1 MSVNDSSINDSS
13 VNDVS
18 INDASVN
25 NSMDDSMNNAPTSE
39 SKPDEEINRQQSRN
53 ALADNPLARKKT
65 KRTGLGRGLDA
76 LLPKTVP
83 KPDSREVERVALEHL
98 QVSPYQ
104 PRKTMDP
111 EALAELTRSIANKG
125 VLQPLLVRPLSEDA
139 DGQMRYEIVAGER
152 RFRAATQ
159 AGLSTVPVVSRQL
172 DDQETLEIAIIENLQ
187 RENLN
192 ALEEAQAFKQL
203 MDFGMNQEEV
213 AASVGK
219 SRSAIANSLRL
230 LRLPEDAQQALAR
243 GNISAGHARAI
254 LAKPEPWQR
263 WALEQI
269 TMQGLSVRQ
278 AERLSLPA
286 VEPVFA
292 ETEKAI
298 ASQTNRLATQSVTQ
312 PANYTYE
319 SSEASLSEEQQ
330 KDVSPASHRDIAED
344 LTRFFGAKVTIQGYD
359 QGKIEVRFHSLE
371 ELQRL
376 LEFFGYQA

>member
-1 MSVNDSSINDSS
+1 MSVNKNVSANEKESDNNEGDLQNGDLQNKALQNDNDGQHGETTLQHSQSSSRSS
-13 VNDVS
+13 
-18 INDASVN
+18 
-25 NSMDDSMNNAPTSE
+25 
-39 SKPDEEINRQQSRN
+39 
-53 ALADNPLARKKT
+53 LADNPLARGKKP

-76 LLPKTVP
+76 LLPKV
-83 KPDSREVERVALEHL
+83 DNREVERVALEHL

-125 VLQPLLVRPLSEDA
+125 VLQPLLVRPLEEDA
-139 DGQMRYEIVAGER
+139 VGQMRYEIVAGER

-203 MDFGMNQEEV
+203 MDFGMKQEEV

-230 LRLPEDAQQALAR
+230 LRLPTEAQKALAK

-254 LAKPEPWQR
+254 LAKPEPWQQ

-292 ETEKAI
+292 NTEKAI
-298 ASQTNRLATQSVTQ
+298 TSHASATKSDATESDVTNDNAAETPQTN
-312 PANYTYE
+312 
-319 SSEASLSEEQQ
+319 
-330 KDVSPASHRDIAED
+330 VSPASHREIAED
-344 LTRFFGAKVTIQGYD
+344 LSRFFSAKVTIQGYD

>member
-1 MSVNDSSINDSS
+1 
-13 VNDVS
+13 VS
-18 INDASVN
+18 AN
-25 NSMDDSMNNAPTSE
+25 DDSRENGVQKGNNAE
-39 SKPDEEINRQQSRN
+39 LDETIQQRN
-53 ALADNPLARKKT
+53 QPSSGSALANNLLSSSKKP

-76 LLPKTVP
+76 LLPKV
-83 KPDSREVERVALEHL
+83 DNREVERVALEYL

-104 PRKTMDP
+104 PRKTMDS

-125 VLQPLLVRPLSEDA
+125 VLQPLLVRPLEEDA

-213 AASVGK
+213 ANSVGK

-230 LRLPEDAQQALAR
+230 LRLPEDAQQALAQ
-243 GNISAGHARAI
+243 GKISAGHARAI
-254 LAKPEPWQR
+254 LAKPEPWQQ

-292 ETEKAI
+292 DAEKAI
-298 ASQTNRLATQSVTQ
+298 TLASSSNKSAKPDRVEQTN
-312 PANYTYE
+312 
-319 SSEASLSEEQQ
+319 
-330 KDVSPASHRDIAED
+330 VSPASHRAIAED
-344 LTRFFGAKVTIQGYD
+344 LSRFFGAKVTIQGYD

>member
-1 MSVNDSSINDSS
+1 MSANNDHAKNDYSGSGSEMQNNS
-13 VNDVS
+13 VQ
-18 INDASVN
+18 NDAVQNGDDANYDETAQQRHHN
-25 NSMDDSMNNAPTSE
+25 NT
-39 SKPDEEINRQQSRN
+39 RG
-53 ALADNPLARKKT
+53 ALADNPLVHSKKP
-65 KRTGLGRGLDA
+65 RRAGLGRGLDA
-76 LLPKTVP
+76 LLPKV
-83 KPDSREVERVALEHL
+83 DNREVERVALEHL

-125 VLQPLLVRPLSEDA
+125 VLQPLLVRPLAEDTN
-139 DGQMRYEIVAGER
+139 GQMRYEIVAGER

-230 LRLPEDAQQALAR
+230 LRLPAEAQQALAK

-254 LAKPEPWQR
+254 LAKPEPWQQ

-292 ETEKAI
+292 NTEQAIERTTTSQASANRADNVNAQKTEAQKTETQ
-298 ASQTNRLATQSVTQ
+298 QTN
-312 PANYTYE
+312 
-319 SSEASLSEEQQ
+319 
-330 KDVSPASHRDIAED
+330 VSPASHREIAED
-344 LTRFFGAKVTIQGYD
+344 LSRFFGAKVTIQGYD

>member
-1 MSVNDSSINDSS
+1 
-13 VNDVS
+13 VS
-18 INDASVN
+18 ANNDADKN
-25 NSMDDSMNNAPTSE
+25 DIHNGNNAEHNETT
-39 SKPDEEINRQQSRN
+39 QQRNQSSRS
-53 ALADNPLARKKT
+53 ALADNPLLRGKKT

-76 LLPKTVP
+76 LLPKV
-83 KPDSREVERVALEHL
+83 DDREVQRVALEQL

-125 VLQPLLVRPLSEDA
+125 VLQPLLVRPLQEDV

-230 LRLPEDAQQALAR
+230 LRLPTEAQRALAK
-243 GNISAGHARAI
+243 GAISAGHARAI
-254 LAKPEPWQR
+254 LAKPEPWQQ

-278 AERLSLPA
+278 AERLGLPA

-292 ETEKAI
+292 NTENAITSKALATKSDVTESDDAADKSDNAAETQ
-298 ASQTNRLATQSVTQ
+298 QTN
-312 PANYTYE
+312 
-319 SSEASLSEEQQ
+319 
-330 KDVSPASHRDIAED
+330 VSPASHREIAED
-344 LTRFFGAKVTIQGYD
+344 LSRFFGAKVTIQGYD

>member
-1 MSVNDSSINDSS
+1 
-13 VNDVS
+13 VS
-18 INDASVN
+18 A
-25 NSMDDSMNNAPTSE
+25 NNASASNVSANNDPSDNH
-39 SKPDEEINRQQSRN
+39 SDDEAQNSTVKNDNNAVKNSDKNDNNVEKDEIIQPRNQSGNRSV
-53 ALADNPLARKKT
+53 LADNAISRSKKL

-76 LLPKTVP
+76 LLPKV
-83 KPDSREVERVALEHL
+83 DNREVERVALEHL

-125 VLQPLLVRPLSEDA
+125 VLQPLLVRPLAEDS

-213 AASVGK
+213 ATSVGK

-230 LRLPEDAQQALAR
+230 LRLPAGAQQALAK

-254 LAKPEPWQR
+254 LAKPEPWQQ

-286 VEPVFA
+286 VEAVFA
-292 ETEKAI
+292 NTEQAI
-298 ASQTNRLATQSVTQ
+298 TSQVSPNKLDSAAEKGQMT
-312 PANYTYE
+312 P
-319 SSEASLSEEQQ
+319 
-330 KDVSPASHRDIAED
+330 SPASHREIAED
-344 LTRFFGAKVTIQGYD
+344 LSRFFGAKVTIQGYD

>member
-1 MSVNDSSINDSS
+1 
-13 VNDVS
+13 VS
-18 INDASVN
+18 AN
-25 NSMDDSMNNAPTSE
+25 NPADHEDN
-39 SKPDEEINRQQSRN
+39 KPAEQQETTAQQSQPNRDV
-53 ALADNPLARKKT
+53 LTDNPLAHSKKP

-76 LLPKTVP
+76 LLPKV
-83 KPDSREVERVALEHL
+83 DSREVERVALEHL

-111 EALAELTRSIANKG
+111 QALAELTRSIASKG
-125 VLQPLLVRPLSEDA
+125 VLQPLLVRPLAED
-139 DGQMRYEIVAGER
+139 DNGHMRYEIVAGER

-172 DDQETLEIAIIENLQ
+172 NDQETLEIAIIENLQ

-203 MDFGMNQEEV
+203 LDFGMNQEEV
-213 AASVGK
+213 ATSVGK

-230 LRLPEDAQQALAR
+230 LRLSDGAQQAIAR
-243 GNISAGHARAI
+243 GDISAGHARAI
-254 LAKPEPWQR
+254 LAKPEPWQQ
-263 WALEQI
+263 WTLEQI
-269 TMQGLSVRQ
+269 TTQGLSVRQ

-298 ASQTNRLATQSVTQ
+298 TTKRKHTTSDIDQAEGYGA
-312 PANYTYE
+312 
-319 SSEASLSEEQQ
+319 
-330 KDVSPASHRDIAED
+330 VSPTVHPNTQQPSHHEVAED
-344 LTRFFGAKVTIQGYD
+344 LSRFFGARVTIQGYD

>member
-1 MSVNDSSINDSS
+1 MSANDSANNKID
-13 VNDVS
+13 D
-18 INDASVN
+18 N
-25 NSMDDSMNNAPTSE
+25 NSGVDNETMEAMAEVKTTH
-39 SKPDEEINRQQSRN
+39 QQSRN
-53 ALADNPLARKKT
+53 ALADNPLSRKKT

-76 LLPKTVP
+76 LLPKTIP
-83 KPDSREVERVALEHL
+83 KTDSREVERVALEHL

-104 PRKTMDP
+104 PRKTIDP

-192 ALEEAQAFKQL
+192 SLEEAQAFKQL
-203 MDFGMNQEEV
+203 MNFGMNQEEV

-243 GNISAGHARAI
+243 GDISAGHARAI

-278 AERLSLPA
+278 AERLSLPV

-298 ASQTNRLATQSVTQ
+298 ASQTTRRIAPTVND
-312 PANYTYE
+312 PYE
-319 SSEASLSEEQQ
+319 LGKTELREKQQ
-330 KDVSPASHRDIAED
+330 EDVSPVSHREIAED